1 MSDAFT
7 DSTPDPFLTGS
18 AEDSHPSQ
26 PEETAAPKR
35 RNSRRSDKPR
45 SSARTARPS
54 NRLTRAQVTAL
65 LGKYEQVANLDDEQ
79 SRFLAAS
86 LGLPADSSAELI
98 VAEVYT
104 SSKNTNPVA
113 LVDTLRQVTD
123 PVERYISALSL
134 SKDESKAVWN
144 LLTGVTDEDGKLPAD
159 ERRAAKRIID
169 ALNKVDELTLM
180 MLGELKEL
188 GSR

>member
-1 MSDAFT
+1 MSE
-7 DSTPDPFLTGS
+7 PHDPFLTAPYDDAPA
-18 AEDSHPSQ
+18 AEPAVSRTS
-26 PEETAAPKR
+26 R
-35 RNSRRSDKPR
+35 RRSDKPR
-45 SSARTARPS
+45 APRAPRPS
-54 NRLTRAQVTAL
+54 NRLTKAQVAGVI
-65 LGKYEQVANLDDEQ
+65 GKYEQVSKLDEEQ

-86 LGLPADSSAELI
+86 LGLPADSSADAI

-113 LVDTLRQVTD
+113 LVDTLRQVDD
-123 PVERYISALSL
+123 PVEQYISALSL

-144 LLTGVTDEDGKLPAD
+144 LLTGVTEEEGKLPAD

-169 ALNKVDELTLM
+169 ALGRVDELTLM

>member
-1 MSDAFT
+1 MSDAH
-7 DSTPDPFLTGS
+7 DPLDPFLT
-18 AEDSHPSQ
+18 ADQ
-26 PEETAAPKR
+26 PQEQTAAPAPR
-35 RNSRRSDKPR
+35 RRRSDKPR
-45 SSARTARPS
+45 SPRAAARPS
-54 NRLTRAQVTAL
+54 NRLTKAQVTAL
-65 LGKYEQVANLDDEQ
+65 LSKYEQVANLDEEQ

-86 LGLPADSSAELI
+86 LGLPADSSAEAI

-104 SSKNTNPVA
+104 ASKNTNPVA
-113 LVDTLRQVTD
+113 LVDTLRQVED

-144 LLTGVTDEDGKLPAD
+144 LLTGVTEEDGKLPAD

-169 ALNKVDELTLM
+169 ALGRVDELTLM

>member
-1 MSDAFT
+1 MSDAPYT
-7 DSTPDPFLTGS
+7 NDPFLTAS
-18 AEDSHPSQ
+18 AEEPAQ
-26 PEETAAPKR
+26 EQTTAPRAR
-35 RNSRRSDKPR
+35 RRRSDAPR
-45 SSARTARPS
+45 APRTARPS
-54 NRLTRAQVTAL
+54 NRLTKAQVTSL
-65 LGKYEQVANLDDEQ
+65 LGKFKQVSELDEEQ

-86 LGLPADSSAELI
+86 LGLPADSSAEAI

-104 SSKNTNPVA
+104 ASKNTNPVA
-113 LVDTLRQVTD
+113 LVDTLRQVED

-144 LLTGVTDEDGKLPAD
+144 LLTGVTEEDGKLPAD

-169 ALNKVDELTLM
+169 ALSRVDELTLM